1 MKSSALKPVL
11 INDELRLKLR
21 RVIHIEVDNQLI
33 DLLAYIVLHEPT
45 TLYRISKNTKY
56 AVSTVYKKAKK
67 MIHYGLI
74 KPHIHRNED
83 DLHEKVTYET
93 TVAGL
98 LLCLAYG
105 CVDDEV
111 VLSKLCHKWQ
121 MRSYCCQRLLNLIH
135 VLPMLPE
142 LDYRVIEEPR
152 ALMTL
157 ILNNADRLRSMLSD
171 GLFKEVINTAVHYL
185 VSRLFMDGQIVTK
198 SSLLIGNENFVINL
212 SPDGH
217 VYVYICRL
225 CDKQCVATYLSLNNQ
240 CYLLYEIRSIKL
252 TVSA

>member
-1 MKSSALKPVL
+1 MKSSASNPVL
-11 INDELRLKLR
+11 VSDELRLKLR
-21 RVIHIEVDNQLI
+21 RVIHVEVDNQLI

-56 AVSTVYKKAKK
+56 AISTVYKKAKK
-67 MIHYGLI
+67 MMHYGLI
-74 KPHIHRNED
+74 KPHIHRNEG

-98 LLCLAYG
+98 LLCLAHR
-105 CVDDEV
+105 CVDDEI
-111 VLSKLCHKWQ
+111 VLNKLCHKWQ

-135 VLPMLPE
+135 ALPMLPE
-142 LDYRVIEEPR
+142 LDYRIIEEPR

-198 SSLLIGNENFVINL
+198 SSLLVGNENFVINL
-212 SPDGH
+212 SLDGH
-217 VYVYICRL
+217 VYVYVCKL
-225 CDKQCVATYLSLNNQ
+225 CNKQCIGTYLSLNNQ
-240 CYLLYEIRSIKL
+240 CCLLHEIRSIKL